1 MVRGQQPRP
10 ARQRLSSATPTRGCS
25 PVPETGRLEPRE
37 KELPAQ
43 VPKVSRTC
51 QTWVPTWKLGD
62 VTPFPSLVGMVG
74 RGLVHRGCQCNGS
87 HQVPSSR
94 QGQSQCRPALAP
106 HPPPPTQGA
115 PSQPRG
121 LAGGP
126 PWEACTLGPPA
137 PCPQHQGG
145 TPHVGAGTPWPLRQQ
160 DTSFIRNPGPQACGP
175 SLPPASPHPGR
186 D

>member
-25 PVPETGRLEPRE
+25 PAPETGRLEPRE

-43 VPKVSRTC
+43 APKVSRTC

-74 RGLVHRGCQCNGS
+74 RGLVHWGCQCNGS

-94 QGQSQCRPALAP
+94 QGQSQCRPALARRPP
-106 HPPPPTQGA
+106 HLPKEPLVNPEAWLEALPGKPA
-115 PSQPRG
+115 P
-121 LAGGP
+121 
-126 PWEACTLGPPA
+126 LGP
-137 PCPQHQGG
+137 Q
-145 TPHVGAGTPWPLRQQ
+145 
-160 DTSFIRNPGPQACGP
+160 
-175 SLPPASPHPGR
+175 PPALNTKVGHPMWVLVPP
-186 D
+186 DHCISKTQVL